1 MEHTITQSFE
11 QATEKISPIK
21 QMINTNL
28 INVKTFGSFGIL
40 SGRSNQSKKVL
51 RRETKSA
58 KPQQLPLA
66 PHATKQPQETEKQ
79 EIRSVGV
86 PLEIPANEFQD
97 YNAVIT
103 ETNYVSVPDPT
114 LMTHL
119 DKPMLSKDFQQS

>member
-58 KPQQLPLA
+58 KP
-66 PHATKQPQETEKQ
+66 
-79 EIRSVGV
+79 
-86 PLEIPANEFQD
+86 
-97 YNAVIT
+97 
-103 ETNYVSVPDPT
+103 
-114 LMTHL
+114 
-119 DKPMLSKDFQQS
+119 